1 LIHQVPQRLALGLV
15 ELILREVRL
24 QKNLSDTRCVRN
36 DNWGVDRRGIWV
48 DRGCAARFT
57 IY

>member
-1 LIHQVPQRLALGLV
+1 MPHDPVRVFVGEHFGRV
-15 ELILREVRL
+15 RDVRL

-36 DNWGVDRRGIWV
+36 DNWGIDRRGIWV